1 MADNLPAMN
10 SFRKMGD
17 KYTYN
22 GIEMTKEEFDQKK
35 AEVDQAM
42 QKMAPKVGRSPKD
55 RAADAFKDLEGAS
68 PVGNKKGGKIMK
80 KADGGEVKAQ
90 EALNKAY
97 FAMTSSPKD
106 KKLAD
111 AYSDARD
118 ALHSAL
124 ESQRTSNKVK
134 PKNPNEGAP
143 FTIFNHRTGEK
154 VGKANTLK
162 GARRS
167 KDRKDNEYGGYAHAI
182 KDSEGNSRHKSG
194 GKVKTAQ
201 QNPKHKNCW

>member
-1 MADNLPAMN
+1 MADNLPAIN
-10 SFRKMGD
+10 NFRKVGD

-22 GIEMTKEEFDQKK
+22 GMEMTKEEFDQKK

-42 QKMAPKVGRSPKD
+42 QKMAPKVGRSLKD
-55 RAADAFKDLEGAS
+55 RAADAFKDMEVA
-68 PVGNKKGGKIMK
+68 PPAGNKKGGKIMK
-80 KADGGEVKAQ
+80 KADGGEIKA
-90 EALNKAY
+90 
-97 FAMTSSPKD
+97 
-106 KKLAD
+106 
-111 AYSDARD
+111 
-118 ALHSAL
+118 
-124 ESQRTSNKVK
+124 
-134 PKNPNEGAP
+134 KNPNEGAP

-182 KDSEGNSRHKSG
+182 KDSEGNSRYKSG
-194 GKVKTAQ
+194 GKINTAQ